1 MLFQYHSTSLKDLEN
16 KFQSIRSAT
25 QGELP
30 LAQRWIIVQNREMEQ
45 WLTLREASQ
54 SGISANNKFIF
65 PLELIWKLYRLKDN
79 SIPSVLPFDLVPM
92 QWSIFSLLLEQP
104 NLVQGYGFNSE
115 DLNPERLFQVSTNL
129 ADVFDLY
136 QVFRPDLILSW
147 QKGFQKFNSKEE
159 EWQAKIWVALCA
171 KIGETDLPSRAQA
184 LTKLITWLESDQF
197 PLENLPKSLY
207 VFGVSQI
214 SQPFSDLLAS
224 LSKKIDVH
232 FFTQS
237 IQDEDTGNRNSAW
250 TDFKTKLT
258 KPALDQEIVLAR
270 SEQSFSSRSEVQVI
284 LSELNATNNL
294 LSNIQKAMLG
304 NEVTSFEK
312 DASFSIH
319 SCHSVKREVEVL
331 KDELLTVLNEDVSLM
346 PQDILV
352 LVPDVEEYSATIE
365 QVFSLNHKDPK
376 LPISTTKVMSK
387 SVGIVFEQLM
397 NQMNGDFKATEILSI
412 IEHPII
418 SYKTEISDV
427 GLSMLRKWVGELRIR
442 KGKGENIYSWMHGL
456 NSLMLGYAMEAEEL
470 ESFGPYIPFEGI
482 ASSDLAETAAKV
494 SSFVSLL
501 KNLSDEAQKDRSVHD
516 WLDFATAS
524 VQQLMIPIYND
535 EFGCSRLISNLERI
549 KEQVRTSEFSGEIE
563 FAMFKEWVL
572 SQLANISASSGGFGH
587 GITISTY
594 VPNRGLPYKYI
605 AVLGFNEG
613 VFPRKEIRPSYD
625 LIHNTPLPGDRIL
638 KEDDS
643 YLFFQILQSA
653 QERLYFS
660 YLGQSQYSENKQLP
674 SILLQQLMDVLK
686 KSGLEGKD
694 LVQYHKLHGF
704 DKSYFGAE
712 TRTFSKS
719 NASLSNKIYTQH
731 NVVSPFIEKLSNTPI
746 DILNNSLELSE
757 LISYY
762 QSPAKFIGSRNL
774 GISSYRDEIQIS
786 DREPFSLSGL
796 EKYLVKEA
804 IANSFSKEIAA
815 NELVTFLQQ
824 KGILPQKLPGE
835 IIFEELFESLK
846 PLEQVFEKYAQQEK
860 RTLEGKA
867 KVSNINLQGAVSDV
881 YDNEF
886 VQIRLGSLKGKNLVN
901 LWINHLFLNITY
913 PEITRS
919 VLYFVNKKDVEQV
932 FFSPVE
938 NAEELLQSLIGQFK
952 LGCLEP
958 TEFPFLP
965 EAMKEYFEALDARNG
980 TPEKALVK
988 AQSSWIP
995 SQYNNFAEGADYYN
1009 QLLWRGIEPVNQPR
1023 FQEIAKEIW
1032 SPLMQSKREA

>member
-1 MLFQYHSTSLKDLEN
+1 MFFQYQSTSLNGLES

-25 QGELP
+25 QGGLP
-30 LAQRWIIVQNREMEQ
+30 LAQRWIVVQNREMEQ
-45 WLTLREASQ
+45 WLTLKEASQ

-92 QWSIFSLLLEQP
+92 QWSIFSLLIEQP
-104 NLVQGYGFNSE
+104 NLVLGFDFNSE
-115 DLNPERLFQVSTNL
+115 DLNPERLFQISTNL

-147 QKGFQKFNSKEE
+147 QKGLQKFTSNEE
-159 EWQAKIWVALCA
+159 EWQAKIWMSLCA
-171 KIGETDLPSRAQA
+171 KIGETILPSRAQA
-184 LTKLITWLESDQF
+184 LTKLINWLESDQY
-197 PLENLPKSLY
+197 PIENLPKALY

-224 LSKKIDVH
+224 LSKKIDIH
-232 FFTQS
+232 FFSQRTR
-237 IQDEDTGNRNSAW
+237 DVGAGNRNSSW
-250 TDFKTKLT
+250 KDFITKLT
-258 KPALDQEIVLAR
+258 KPAQDQEIVLAH
-270 SEQSFSSRSEVQVI
+270 SEQRFSSHSKVQVI
-284 LSELNATNNL
+284 PSVLSTTDNL
-294 LSNIQKAMLG
+294 LLNIQKAMLG
-304 NEVTSFEK
+304 NENSRFK
-312 DASFSIH
+312 NDASFSIH

-331 KDELLTVLNEDVSLM
+331 KDELLSALEEDTSLM

-352 LVPDVEEYSATIE
+352 LVPDIEEYSATIE

-376 LPISTTKVMSK
+376 LPISTTKAMSK
-387 SVGIVFEQLM
+387 SVGVVFEQLM
-397 NQMNGDFKATEILSI
+397 NQVNGDFKATEILSI

-418 SYKTEISDV
+418 SYKIEISNV

-442 KGKGENIYSWMHGL
+442 KGKGENIYSWVYGL
-456 NSLMLGYAMEAEEL
+456 NSLMLGYAMEAEDL
-470 ESFGPYIPFEGI
+470 ENFGEYIPFDGV

-494 SSFVSLL
+494 SGFVSQL
-501 KNLSDEAQKDRSVHD
+501 KNLSDEALKARSLQE
-516 WLDFATAS
+516 WLDFAIATAR
-524 VQQLMIPIYND
+524 QLMIPEYND
-535 EFGCSRLISNLERI
+535 EYGCNRLISNLERLI
-549 KEQVRTSEFSGEIE
+549 EQVTVSEFTGEIE
-563 FAMFKEWVL
+563 FPMFKEWML
-572 SQLANISASSGGFGH
+572 AQLTNISASSGGFGH

-625 LIHNTPLPGDRIL
+625 LIHNSPLPGDRIL

-643 YLFFQILQSA
+643 YLFFQIVQSA

-704 DKSYFGAE
+704 DKSYFE
-712 TRTFSKS
+712 PHSKTFSKS
-719 NASLSNKIYTQH
+719 NASLSNKIYAHQ
-731 NVVSPFIEKLSNTPI
+731 NVVNPFIEKLPANPI
-746 DILNNSLELSE
+746 GTIDNNLELSE

-762 QSPAKFIGSRNL
+762 QSPAKFIGSRAL

-804 IANSFSKEIAA
+804 IANSFNSEIATNDLA
-815 NELVTFLQQ
+815 TFLQQ
-824 KGILPQKLPGE
+824 KGVLPQKFPGE
-835 IIFEELFESLK
+835 IIFEELLESLK
-846 PLEQVFEKYAQQEK
+846 PLEKVFEKYAKQEK
-860 RTLEGKA
+860 RTLEGKEII
-867 KVSNINLQGAVSDV
+867 SEIILQGAVSDI

-886 VQIRLGSLKGKNLVN
+886 VQIRLGSLKGKNLIT
-901 LWINHLFLNITY
+901 LWINHLFLNVTH
-913 PEITRS
+913 PDITRS
-919 VLYFVNKKDVEQV
+919 VLYYVNKKEVEQV
-932 FFSPVE
+932 FFTPQE
-938 NAEELLQSLIGQFK
+938 NAEELLQSLIKQFK
-952 LGCLEP
+952 SGSLEP

-965 EAMKEYFEALDARNG
+965 EVMKVYFEALGARNG
-980 TPEKALVK
+980 TPEKALDK
-988 AQSSWIP
+988 AQAAWTP
-995 SQYNNFAEGADYYN
+995 SQYNSYAEGADYFN
-1009 QLLWRGIEPVNQPR
+1009 QLLWRGIEPINQPR

-1032 SPLMQSKREA
+1032 FPLMQSKREG